1 MLGLDIV
8 LYFNCLF
15 ICWKSQNWVSFWN
28 VAVQCIVLFEHSSL
42 HWEGSGAL
50 AASFPLLIGPPS
62 LHHHLVLHHPPVLHH
77 HLVGFKCTSQ
87 DFVGRTVVF
96 SEKWKAKQYQMTS
109 HCHISTFF
117 SMTLS
122 KDHHRTPANCTFDA
136 KIGKVRKQLQLL
148 SSGATSHLSS
158 HGRVTA
164 CQPCLATGDFDIIQ
178 WHFCSKQSQKDQTK
192 ETEQKLQLSSW

>member
-1 MLGLDIV
+1 MRRFRRPGRIISSSNRSSCSSPPYSWFQMYFKFSNVPLFFTIV
-8 LYFNCLF
+8 Y
-15 ICWKSQNWVSFWN
+15 
-28 VAVQCIVLFEHSSL
+28 
-42 HWEGSGAL
+42 
-50 AASFPLLIGPPS
+50 
-62 LHHHLVLHHPPVLHH
+62 LVR
-77 HLVGFKCTSQ
+77 FKCTSQ

-96 SEKWKAKQYQMTS
+96 SEKWKAKQYQMTLY
-109 HCHISTFF
+109 CHISTFF

-122 KDHHRTPANCTFDA
+122 KDHHRTPANYTFDA

-178 WHFCSKQSQKDQTK
+178 WHFCPKQSQKDQAK
-192 ETEQKLQLSSW
+192 